1 MKTVFKSIC
10 KLPMGVV
17 MLGIVSMFS
26 NAASVIVSTFSPT
39 LVIDILHEDVSVL
52 GNVRGITE
60 GFAYIV
66 KLFTGFIS
74 DYVGKRKPIVL
85 CGYFLS
91 ILVKPIFA
99 TAHSIVAYA
108 TAQAL
113 DRTTNGLR
121 DAPRDAMIADIAPKE
136 YRGLAF
142 GLRQA
147 LSAVGSTVGAFAIYL
162 LLTYLSSSGT
172 GKIELVRSAYW
183 FTIVPLSVCVL
194 VLMFFVKDPT
204 SNTKLKDRKG
214 FPIKKADLKEFDI
227 HYWFFIFIAFIFMC
241 SRSSEVFL
249 VNRAKEL
256 GLSVQYHTLVL
267 LTTYF
272 ASGISAY
279 LMGIVADKISR
290 KICLLIGFLC
300 LLVSY
305 IMFAVYDDLTS
316 NFISLFIYGWHFG
329 TVQIVLFAMLTDFTP
344 KHLKGTSFGVL
355 SFVTAIGM
363 IVASSLQGHVWDK
376 FGAEVSYIVLS
387 AILIV
392 SIVLLLFLRVPSKDK
407 LK

>member
-1 MKTVFKSIC
+1 
-10 KLPMGVV
+10 
-17 MLGIVSMFS
+17 MLGFVSMFS

-39 LVIDILHEDVSVL
+39 LVLDILHEDVSVL

-60 GFAYIV
+60 GLAYLI

-74 DYVGKRKPIVL
+74 DYVGKRKPIVV

-99 TAHSIVAYA
+99 TAHSLMAYA
-108 TAQAL
+108 LAQGL

-147 LSAVGSTVGAFAIYL
+147 LSAVGSTVGAFSIYM
-162 LLTYLSSSGT
+162 LLTYLSSEGT

-183 FTIVPLSVCVL
+183 FTIVPLSLCVL
-194 VLMFFVKDPT
+194 VLIFFVKE
-204 SNTKLKDRKG
+204 SNNTTRLKDRKG
-214 FPIKKADLKEFDI
+214 FPIKKADLKEFNVQ
-227 HYWFFIFIAFIFMC
+227 YWFFIFIAFIFMC
-241 SRSSEVFL
+241 ARSSEVFL

-256 GLSVQYHTLVL
+256 GLSVEYHTLVL
-267 LTTYF
+267 LTTYS
-272 ASGISAY
+272 ASGIAAY
-279 LMGIVADKISR
+279 SMGIIADKISR

-300 LLVSY
+300 LLISY
-305 IMFAVYDDLTS
+305 VLFATYDTLS
-316 NFISLFIYGWHFG
+316 MNFISLFIYGWHFG

-363 IVASSLQGHVWDK
+363 VVASSLQGHVWEM
-376 FGAEVSYIVLS
+376 FGADASYLVL
-387 AILIV
+387 AGILIV
-392 SIVLLLFLRVPSKDK
+392 SILLLLFLKVPEKETAK
-407 LK
+407 